1 MDDLTEISQLV
12 LRERDSRTKRLS
24 DIAATCFHPDATVR
38 ISWYTGPADGFV
50 AAGGTPADTGAPP
63 VVGRLS
69 PPIVNRRDRRAVVE
83 LPTTT
88 VHWIQVNGVEA
99 ELQTFMRLIYRT
111 ERRSGEW
118 RISDLTAIYE
128 SDSLRPAV
136 PGADLRID
144 AAAVTHLR
152 HSYRWLAYTRSLD
165 GHSVSPDLVGIDRAE
180 TVDALYEQSALWLS
194 SPPRDEM
201 DAA

>member
-12 LRERDSRTKRLS
+12 VRERDSRAKRS
-24 DIAATCFHPDATVR
+24 PDTAAACFHPDATVR
-38 ISWYTGPADGFV
+38 ISWYTGPAHGFV
-50 AAGGTPADTGAPP
+50 MAGGGPADAGARP

-69 PPIVNRRDRRAVVE
+69 PPIVNHRARRAVVE

-88 VHWIQVNGVEA
+88 VHWILVNGTEA

-136 PGADLRID
+136 PGTDLRID
-144 AAAVTHLR
+144 PDAVTHLR
-152 HSYRWLAYTRSLD
+152 HSYRWLAYTRSLN
-165 GHSVSPDLVGIDRAE
+165 GHTLSPDLVGIDRAE
-180 TVDALYEQSALWLS
+180 TVDALFEQCALWLS
-194 SPPRDEM
+194 SPPHDEVN
-201 DAA
+201 AA